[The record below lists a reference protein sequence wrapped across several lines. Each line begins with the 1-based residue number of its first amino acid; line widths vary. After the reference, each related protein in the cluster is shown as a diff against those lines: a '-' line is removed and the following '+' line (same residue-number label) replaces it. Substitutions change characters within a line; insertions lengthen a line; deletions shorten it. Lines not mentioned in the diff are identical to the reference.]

1 MKKLFFVL
9 VSFLFIENQ
18 LDAQFNFGLIGGI
31 SSVDIK
37 PSTLNITDKNK
48 LDSFSLAF
56 DNADYGFHFGGF
68 VRISI
73 QSFYI
78 QPEVV
83 FNSNRTT
90 FKYKKFKSAQFYDT
104 LFLKERYQ
112 YLDIPLMLGLKL
124 GILRF
129 NAGPVA
135 HIFINN
141 KSELTDLNGYESKFQ
156 TATFGY
162 QMGIGF
168 DLSKIMFDLRYE
180 GNFTKFG
187 EHINFNGTK
196 YAFDKGPSRLIA
208 TLGLKF

>member
-1 MKKLFFVL
+1 MKKLAFALLVFFL
-9 VSFLFIENQ
+9 VENQ
-18 LDAQFNFGLIGGI
+18 SNAQFNFGLIGGI

-37 PSTLNITDKNK
+37 PS
-48 LDSFSLAF
+48 
-56 DNADYGFHFGGF
+56 
-68 VRISI
+68 
-73 QSFYI
+73 
-78 QPEVV
+78 EVV

-112 YLDIPLMLGLKL
+112 NLDIPLMLGLKL

-180 GNFTKFG
+180 GNFTNFG

-196 YAFDKGPSRLIA
+196 YAFDKGPTRLIA
-208 TLGLKF
+208 TLGIKF